1 MADDRPRSQKELTQ
15 VQHRMFKIAVCIKQ
29 VPATTEVKF
38 DPETNT
44 LIREGVESQ
53 INPFDLYALE
63 EAVRVKERLQEQ
75 GEEAVVTAISMGPP
89 QAEEALREAI
99 SLGADEAILLS
110 DRAFRGAD
118 TWATSYAL
126 AKALMKIE
134 PDLVFCGMQAIDGD
148 TGQVGPGIAVHMD
161 YAQAP
166 YVAKIESL
174 DKRKIVVKRLL
185 ENGYEVCSV
194 RLPAVLTVVK
204 EINEPRTPSLRGK
217 MNAKKAQIPVWTA
230 ADIDAPAD
238 KIGLQGSPTQ
248 VVKVFSPPHR
258 EGGEKYQGESD
269 ELADKLFGLLKELE
283 IV

>member
-1 MADDRPRSQKELTQ
+1 M
-15 VQHRMFKIAVCIKQ
+15 KICVCIKQ

-44 LIREGVESQ
+44 LVREGVDSQ
-53 INPFDLYALE
+53 INPFDLYAIE
-63 EAVRVKERLQEQ
+63 EAVRLKERLAEQ
-75 GEEAVVTAISMGPP
+75 GEEATVTVVSMGPP
-89 QAEEALREAI
+89 QAENALREAI
-99 SLGADEAILLS
+99 ALGGDDVVLLS

-126 AKALMKIE
+126 AKGLQKLA
-134 PDLVFCGMQAIDGD
+134 PDIVFCGMQAIDGD

-161 YAQAP
+161 YAQAT

-174 DKRKIVVKRLL
+174 DKKKITVKRLV
-185 ENGYEVCSV
+185 ENGYETCSV
-194 RLPAVLTVVK
+194 RLPVVMTVVK

-230 ADIDAPAD
+230 ADIEAPED
-238 KIGLQGSPTQ
+238 KLGLQGSPTQ

-258 EGGEKYQGESD
+258 EGGERWTGEPD
-269 ELADKLFGLLKELE
+269 ELSEKLAGLLKELE

>member
-1 MADDRPRSQKELTQ
+1 
-15 VQHRMFKIAVCIKQ
+15 MFKICVCIKQ

-63 EAVRVKERLQEQ
+63 EAVRVKERSASGG
-75 GEEAVVTAISMGPP
+75 GEEASVTVLSMGPP

-118 TWATSYAL
+118 TWATSFAI
-126 AKALMKIE
+126 AKGLLKLE
-134 PDLVFCGMQAIDGD
+134 PDLVLCGMQAIDGD

-161 YAQAP
+161 YAQAT
-166 YVAKIESL
+166 YVAKIESM
-174 DKRKIVVKRLL
+174 DKKKITVKRLL
-185 ENGYEVCSV
+185 ENGYELCSV
-194 RLPAVLTVVK
+194 KLPAVLTVVK

-217 MNAKKAQIPVWTA
+217 MNAKKAEIPTWTA
-230 ADIDAPAD
+230 ADVDAPED
-238 KIGLQGSPTQ
+238 KIGLPGSPTQ
-248 VVKVFSPPHR
+248 VVKVFSPPHKQGGDR
-258 EGGEKYQGESD
+258 YEGEPD
-269 ELADKLFGLLKELE
+269 ELADKLAGLLKELE

>member
-1 MADDRPRSQKELTQ
+1 M
-15 VQHRMFKIAVCIKQ
+15 KICVCIKQ

-38 DPETNT
+38 DPQTNT

-63 EAVRVKERLQEQ
+63 EAVRVRERLQKK
-75 GEEAVVTAISMGPP
+75 GEPATVTVVSMGPP
-89 QAEEALREAI
+89 QAEAALREAI
-99 SLGADEAILLS
+99 SLGADDAILLS

-118 TWATSYAL
+118 TWATSYTLAQAL
-126 AKALMKIE
+126 LKLE

-161 YAQAP
+161 YAQAT
-166 YVAKIESL
+166 YVAQIESL
-174 DKRKIVVKRLL
+174 ERRRIVVKRLV
-185 ENGYEVCSV
+185 ENGYERCAV

-217 MNAKKAQIPVWTA
+217 MNAKKAKIPVWTA
-230 ADIDAPAD
+230 ADLGAPEE
-238 KIGLQGSPTQ
+238 KLGLQGSPTQ
-248 VVKVFSPPHR
+248 VVKIFSPPHR
-258 EGGEKYQGESD
+258 EGGQKWTGTSE
-269 ELADKLFGLLKELE
+269 ELAEKLAEVLKELE